1 MMRRVFWLA
10 AACLLYILLAGYQLG
25 LPGLH
30 YDEAKE
36 AGVNAVEL
44 LKGDPLT
51 PFRGAA
57 LARFGQQLP
66 LMVQDYIGA
75 LNVYLA
81 LPLLW
86 LTGVGVPN
94 LRVLSVLTGLVV
106 LPLAALVVSAWT
118 LPRLSPASSPRKHP
132 TLTLPGSGRE
142 QARERENSAPSPIW
156 GGLGW
161 GSAVR
166 LFKEHTQLTWGGVVA
181 AWLLAAS
188 PSFVFWSRQGIFVT
202 NLMQPLCLLM
212 LWLGTRG
219 LATGARRT
227 LWWAMLAAGLAL
239 YAKLLAVWVVGPW
252 LLLLMLQWLWA
263 RRAGDA
269 PGLGVTT
276 LLGAGLA
283 FVVPLVPLLLFN
295 LQTGGTLSAFFGNA
309 GESYYGV
316 DNLAIWRN
324 GGVRLAQWAQSLRG
338 DQFWYL
344 GGIFG
349 NPLAPWLAAVGVAAG
364 ILAAWR
370 RMVVPLTLLV
380 LAVAASCFT
389 ISDLF
394 ITHYA
399 LIQPLTV
406 AVAALGVGLAWQR
419 WAMSRLW
426 RLRWLVVAVVV
437 AWLALDGYA
446 TVRTH
451 QALTR
456 SGGLAD
462 HSDASYHLAYHLR
475 YNGLGVPIALDWGM
489 DAPVRYLSENTVR
502 PLEIFGY
509 ASPAAPD
516 ADFGARLDA
525 FLGNPDNVY
534 LLHAPGQTVFG
545 GRREA
550 FMAAVA
556 ARGQV
561 ATLEATFA
569 QRDGTPLYELWRV
582 GEP

>member
-1 MMRRVFWLA
+1 MTRRAFWLGV
-10 AACLLYILLAGYQLG
+10 ACLVYLLFASYQLA

-44 LKGDPLT
+44 LTGDPLT

-57 LARFGQQLP
+57 LTLFGRQIP
-66 LMVQDYIGA
+66 VMVQDYIGA

-81 LPLLW
+81 LPVLW

-94 LRVLSVLTGLVV
+94 LRVVSVLTGLAV
-106 LPLAALVVSAWT
+106 LPLLALVVSAWQAT
-118 LPRLSPASSPRKHP
+118 PYFSISPQTNP

-142 QARERENSAPSPIW
+142 LAWGRHRLAPPSIS
-156 GGLGW
+156 GESGW
-161 GSAVR
+161 GAFS
-166 LFKEHTQLTWGGVVA
+166 LTWGGVMA
-181 AWLLAAS
+181 AWLLALS

-202 NLMQPLCLLM
+202 NLMQPFCLLT
-212 LWLGTRG
+212 LWLGMRW
-219 LATGARRT
+219 LATGARRV

-239 YAKLLAVWVVGPW
+239 YAKLLAIWVIGPW
-252 LLLLMLQWLWA
+252 LLLLALLWLWA
-263 RRAGDA
+263 HRVGNAPTLDA
-269 PGLGVTT
+269 MT
-276 LLGAGLA
+276 LLGAAIALLL
-283 FVVPLVPLLLFN
+283 PLVPLMIFN
-295 LQTGGTLSAFFGNA
+295 AQTGGTFQAFLGNA

-316 DNLAIWRN
+316 DNLAVWRN
-324 GGVRLAQWAQSLRG
+324 AAVRLAQWTQSLRG

-344 GGIFG
+344 GGLFG
-349 NPLAPWLAAVGVAAG
+349 NPLAPWLAVIGAGVGIV
-364 ILAAWR
+364 AAWR
-370 RMVVPLTLLV
+370 RMAVPLALL
-380 LAVAASCFT
+380 LSAVVASCFT

-406 AVAALGVGLAWQR
+406 SVVALGAGLAWQR
-419 WAMSRLW
+419 WARV
-426 RLRWLVVAVVV
+426 RWSVVALV
-437 AWLALDGYA
+437 ALWVALDGRASLLY
-446 TVRTH
+446 H

-462 HSDASYHLAYHLR
+462 HSDATYHLAYHLR
-475 YNGLGVPIALDWGM
+475 YNGLGVPITLDWGM

-509 ASPAAPD
+509 ASPAVPD

-534 LLHAPGQTVFG
+534 LLHAPAQTVFA

-556 ARGQV
+556 MHGQV
-561 ATLEATFA
+561 ATLEATFT

-582 GEP
+582 EEP